1 MNKIF
6 RFTKREYVAAVKTKG
21 FIIGLI
27 IAPIMMSGG
36 FLAFLLLKDRVDTTD
51 KHIAVI
57 DHTGVV
63 AQALVEAS
71 ALRNENE
78 IFDEESG
85 QQLKPAYYIEIVKPN
100 DLDTL
105 QQHLE
110 LSDRVRKGELHAFMV
125 IGPDVVHPGEKK
137 VGDYIN
143 YYGKNAAMD
152 DVRRWTSWPIN
163 NHLRKL
169 RLADAGIEESQ
180 VPELFHWIDV
190 GGLGLVSVDES
201 TGDISDA
208 RVASPIEALVVPIAF
223 MMLMFLMIMMSVPN
237 MLNSVMEEKTQR
249 IAEVML
255 GSVTPFQ
262 FMSAKL
268 LSGIAVSLTSSAVY
282 LLGGLFVLSSLSLQG
297 YVPFHVLPWFL
308 VYMLLAILMFG
319 AMSASLGATCN
330 EAKDAQSLTFPMIL
344 PALIPMLI
352 YFPIAKEPMSSFS
365 TWVSLIPPFTP
376 MLMTLRMA
384 TPDSIPMWQPLVGLV
399 GVILFTVL
407 FVWAGGRIFRVA
419 ILMQGT
425 PPKFSNIIKW
435 AIRG

>member
-1 MNKIF
+1 MNKII
-6 RFTKREYVAAVKTKG
+6 RFTKREYIAAVKTKG
-21 FIIGLI
+21 FIIGLV

-51 KHIAVI
+51 KHLAII

-63 AQALVEAS
+63 AQALVDA
-71 ALRNENE
+71 AADRNEKE

-85 QQLKPAYYIEIVKPN
+85 QKVKPAYSIEIIKPN
-100 DLDTL
+100 NQDTL

-125 IGPDVVHPGEKK
+125 IGPDVIHPGENK
-137 VGDYIN
+137 VGDFIS
-143 YYGKNAAMD
+143 YYAKNAAMD
-152 DVRRWTSWPIN
+152 DVRRWTSWPLN

-169 RLADAGIEESQ
+169 RLADAGIQEAE
-180 VPELFHWIDV
+180 VPDLFQWIDV

-208 RVASPIEALVVPIAF
+208 REASPIEALVVPIAF
-223 MMLMFLMIMMSVPN
+223 MMLMFIMIMFSVPA

-255 GSVTPFQ
+255 GSITPFE

-268 LSGIAVSLTSSAVY
+268 LSGIAVSLTSSFVY
-282 LLGGLFVLSSLSLQG
+282 VFGGLFVLTSLSLQG
-297 YVPFHVLPWFL
+297 YIPFHVLPWFF
-308 VYMLLAILMFG
+308 VYMILAILMFG
-319 AMSASLGATCN
+319 AMSASLGATCS
-330 EAKDAQSLTFPMIL
+330 EPKDAQSLTFPMIL
-344 PALIPMLI
+344 PALIPMFI
-352 YFPIAKEPMSSFS
+352 YFPIAKEPLSSFS
-365 TWVSLIPPFTP
+365 TWISLIPPFTP

-384 TPDSIPMWQPLVGLV
+384 TPDSIPVWQPIIGLL
-399 GVILFTVL
+399 GVILFTIF
-407 FVWAGGRIFRVA
+407 FVWAGGRLFRVA

-425 PPKFSNIIKW
+425 PPKFANIIKW

>member
-1 MNKIF
+1 MNKII
-6 RFTKREYVAAVKTKG
+6 RFTKREYIAAVKTKG

-63 AQALVEAS
+63 AQALVEA
-71 ALRNENE
+71 AAARNENE
-78 IFDEESG
+78 IFDEVSG
-85 QQLKPAYYIEIVKPN
+85 QKIKPAYYIEIVKPN

-125 IGPDVVHPGEKK
+125 IGPNVVHPGEKK
-137 VGDYIN
+137 VGDYIS

-180 VPELFHWIDV
+180 VPELFDWIDV

-201 TGDISDA
+201 TGDIADA
-208 RVASPIEALVVPIAF
+208 REASPIEALVVPIAF

-297 YVPFHVLPWFL
+297 YIPFHVLPWFL

-384 TPDSIPMWQPLVGLV
+384 TPDSIPMWQPFVGLV

-425 PPKFSNIIKW
+425 PPKFANIIKW

>member
-1 MNKIF
+1 MNKII
-6 RFTKREYVAAVKTKG
+6 RFTIREYMAAVKTKG
-21 FIIGLI
+21 FIIGLV

-51 KHIAVI
+51 KNIAVI

-63 AQALVEAS
+63 AQALVEA
-71 ALRNENE
+71 AENRNKNE
-78 IFDEESG
+78 IYDEDSG
-85 QQLKPAYYIEIVKPN
+85 QKVKPAYYIKLIEPN
-100 DLDTL
+100 TLDTM

-110 LSDRVRKGELHAFMV
+110 LSDRVRNGELHAFMV
-125 IGPDVVHPGEKK
+125 IGPDVIHPGEDK
-137 VGDYIN
+137 VGDYIS

-152 DVRRWTSWPIN
+152 DVRRWTGWPIN

-180 VPELFHWIDV
+180 VPELFQWIDV

-201 TGDISDA
+201 TGNIADA
-208 RVASPIEALVVPIAF
+208 REATPIEALLVPIAF
-223 MMLMFLMIMMSVPN
+223 MMLMFIMIMFSVPA

-255 GSVTPFQ
+255 GSITPFQ

-282 LLGGLFVLSSLSLQG
+282 VFGGLFVLTSLSLLG
-297 YVPFHVLPWFL
+297 YIPLFVLPWFF
-308 VYMLLAILMFG
+308 VYMILAVLMFG
-319 AMSASLGATCN
+319 AMSASLGATCS
-330 EAKDAQSLTFPMIL
+330 EPKDAQSLSFPMIL
-344 PALIPMLI
+344 PALIPMFI
-352 YFPIAKEPMSSFS
+352 YFPVAKEPLSNFS
-365 TWVSLIPPFTP
+365 TWMSLIPPFTP

-384 TPDSIPMWQPLVGLV
+384 TPDSIPLWQPIVGLL
-399 GVILFTVL
+399 GVILFTII

-425 PPKFSNIIKW
+425 PPKFANIIKW